1 MPCTHKSTAPALW
14 SFLLMQNKYKKL
26 QKKKNQSKFSYVLLL
41 VNQMIGPQNLPGNNY
56 QCQKIVSVTGSL
68 TPQDK

>member
-26 QKKKNQSKFSYVLLL
+26 QTKLQSKFSYVLLL
-41 VNQMIGPQNLPGNNY
+41 VNQMIGPQNLPGHNY
-56 QCQKIVSVTGSL
+56 SCQKIVSGTRSL

>member
-1 MPCTHKSTAPALW
+1 MLCTHKSTAPALW

-26 QKKKNQSKFSYVLLL
+26 QTKLQSKFSYVLLL
-41 VNQMIGPQNLPGNNY
+41 VNQMIGPQNLPGRNY
-56 QCQKIVSVTGSL
+56 SYQKIVSGTHSM